1 MMPLLSSLFNTSIS
15 TAAAMAA
22 WSPLFGKIGATLYL
36 RSTSKCF
43 LPIPDGPSM
52 QGGGHGRHSRRAV
65 TLLALETTLQ
75 ATESMHEK
83 QNRHIS

>member
-43 LPIPDGPSM
+43 LPIPDGPSV
-52 QGGGHGRHSRRAV
+52 QGGGRQSHSAA

>member
-52 QGGGHGRHSRRAV
+52 QGGGHGRHSSRAV
-65 TLLALETTLQ
+65 TLLALETTLLGV
-75 ATESMHEK
+75 AAGCRVRFFGK
-83 QNRHIS
+83 